1 MNVDVINGTGGPITS
16 YLALALPLTMVTAWI
31 IIAFQSE
38 NIFPPGTSF
47 VKRLGWPVV
56 FISMISKKRERAAR
70 NLQPDYYSSIV

>member
-1 MNVDVINGTGGPITS
+1 MNVEAINGTGGPITS

-47 VKRLGWPVV
+47 IKRLGWPVF
-56 FISMISKKRERAAR
+56 FISMMSKKRRRVAE
-70 NLQPDYYSSIV
+70 PDYGIV